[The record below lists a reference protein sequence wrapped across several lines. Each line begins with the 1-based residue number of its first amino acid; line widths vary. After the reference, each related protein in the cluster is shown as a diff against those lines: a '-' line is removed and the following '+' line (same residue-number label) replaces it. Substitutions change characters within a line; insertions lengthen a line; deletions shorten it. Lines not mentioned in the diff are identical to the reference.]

1 MAVVTKWFKAVDT
14 KILEAVND
22 CVLRNYERIFELNGG
37 NFYGESR
44 V

>member
-1 MAVVTKWFKAVDT
+1 MAVVSKSFNTVYTKM
-14 KILEAVND
+14 LEAVND
-22 CVLRNYERIFELNGG
+22 CVLRNYERILELNGG